1 MRATYRKEL
10 KEFLHNNFEVDES
23 DLTSI
28 TSKEG
33 IILTD
38 GSHVFKAI
46 TFLKERDKFL
56 KKYLISINSK
66 SERIKTHISLID
78 TKQTI
83 LHTYFQ
89 LKALS
94 SSVKKYEPTKMLDF
108 DVFLSKNL
116 VIIKTPYVDI
126 SRYTGHREDE
136 IITLLKELKEMGWI
150 CFDLSP
156 KNLKL
161 TKSDNNLLLIDIG
174 YFYIPY
180 YEKLYKTMCRRAF
193 ISMKFACDPNVKH
206 FLRGA
211 NKDESF
217 SYLKDKDKYKDEF
230 DSFYKKVVN
239 DDQK

>member
-1 MRATYRKEL
+1 MRKKYKNEL
-10 KEFLHNNFEVDES
+10 KEFLHDNFEVNKS
-23 DLTSI
+23 DLSPI
-28 TSKEG
+28 HSKEG

-46 TFLKERDKFL
+46 TFLKERDKLL
-56 KKYLISINSK
+56 KNYLNSINSK
-66 SERIKTHISLID
+66 TERIETHLSLID

-108 DVFLSKNL
+108 DVFLSENL

-126 SRYTGHREDE
+126 SRYKGNHEDE
-136 IITLLKELKEMGWI
+136 IITLLKELKEMRWI
-150 CFDLSP
+150 CIDLSP

-161 TKSDNNLLLIDIG
+161 TQSNNNLLLIDIG

-180 YEKLYKTMCRRAF
+180 YEKLFKTMCRRAF
-193 ISMKFACDPNVKH
+193 ISMKFACNPNVKH
-206 FLRGA
+206 FLREA
-211 NKDESF
+211 NKDKSF
-217 SYLKDKDKYKDEF
+217 SYLKDGDKYTEEF
-230 DSFYKKVVN
+230 DNFYKGVVK
-239 DDQK
+239 DG